1 MWLCATDA
9 PAIAKIAPSVKP
21 VLDRAAQLAM
31 FGTAPPPRPAMS
43 DGPDSGG
50 GAVPYAALRSVSARR
65 KTSAPLN
72 NVRRSRAGSERERRA
87 AVVEYLR
94 LSDGDVG
101 RPDASGHA
109 A

>member
-1 MWLCATDA
+1 MFAAMWLCATDA

-43 DGPDSGG
+43 NGPDSGG

-72 NVRRSRAGSERERRA
+72 NGS
-87 AVVEYLR
+87 
-94 LSDGDVG
+94 VG
-101 RPDASGHA
+101 RGRVQNDSAEPLLLNIFV
-109 A
+109 